1 MLEVKDATISVSGS
15 IHIQNLSL
23 IAPDGE
29 ITCIAANDATALS
42 AFLRVVMGFQ
52 SADDG
57 FVSIDGELLTVSSAP
72 AFRRIMCYL
81 PKNMNLLRNQLCPPE
96 ASICEEDDYGVWN
109 QVLPTAAK
117 IDKPAELSAEE
128 VFRLASET
136 IAKATN
142 KSIIIAEEPTAH
154 LSTELSLQLLQQFRD
169 QATQGKCVLIL
180 SSNPQLRACANNVI
194 NLNQIN
200 L

>member
-15 IHIQNLSL
+15 ILIQNLSL

-29 ITCIAANDATALS
+29 ITCITADDATALS

-52 SADDG
+52 SVDDG
-57 FVSIDGELLTVSSAP
+57 FVSIDGELLTLSSAP

-81 PKNMNLLRNQLCPPE
+81 PQNINLLRNQLCPPE
-96 ASICEEDDYGVWN
+96 ANISEADNYGVWN
-109 QVLPTAAK
+109 QLLPSAIK
-117 IDKPAELSAEE
+117 IDEPAELSPEE

-136 IAKATN
+136 ITKAID

-154 LSTELSLQLLQQFRD
+154 LSTELSLQLIKLLRN
-169 QATQGKCVLIL
+169 QATQAKCVLIL
-180 SSNPQLRACANNVI
+180 SSNPQIRACANRVI

>member
-15 IHIQNLSL
+15 ILIQNLSL

-29 ITCIAANDATALS
+29 ITYIAADDATALS

-52 SADDG
+52 SANDG

-96 ASICEEDDYGVWN
+96 ASISEEDDYGIWN
-109 QVLPTAAK
+109 QVLPSAAK
-117 IDKPAELSAEE
+117 IDEPEELSAEE
-128 VFRLASET
+128 IFRLASET
-136 IAKATN
+136 ITKATD

-154 LSTELSLQLLQQFRD
+154 LSTQLSLQLLQMLRN
-169 QATQGKCVLIL
+169 QATQGKCVLIT
-180 SSNPQLRACANNVI
+180 SSNLQLRSCANNVI

>member
-15 IHIQNLSL
+15 ILIKNLSL

-29 ITCIAANDATALS
+29 ITCIAADDVNALS

-96 ASICEEDDYGVWN
+96 ASVSDEDDYGVWN
-109 QVLPTAAK
+109 QVLPTATK
-117 IDKPAELSAEE
+117 IDAPAELSAEE

-136 IAKATN
+136 IANATD

-154 LSTELSLQLLQQFRD
+154 LSTELALQLLQLLRD
-169 QATQGKCVLIL
+169 QATQGKCVLIA
-180 SSNPQLRACANNVI
+180 SSNPQLKACANNVI

>member
-96 ASICEEDDYGVWN
+96 ASICEDNYGVWN

-117 IDKPAELSAEE
+117 IDKPSELSAEE
-128 VFRLASET
+128 VFCLASET
-136 IAKATN
+136 IAKASD

-154 LSTELSLQLLQQFRD
+154 LSTELSLQLLQLFRD

-180 SSNPQLRACANNVI
+180 SSNQQLRVCANNVI

>member
-15 IHIQNLSL
+15 ILIKNLSL

-29 ITCIAANDATALS
+29 ITCIAADDATVLS
-42 AFLRVVMGFQ
+42 AFLRVIMGFQ

-81 PKNMNLLRNQLCPPE
+81 PKNINLLRNQLYPPE
-96 ASICEEDDYGVWN
+96 AIVGEEDGYGVWN

-117 IDKPAELSAEE
+117 IDEPAELSAEE
-128 VFRLASET
+128 VFRLTSET
-136 IAKATN
+136 IAKATD

-154 LSTELSLQLLQQFRD
+154 LSTELALQLLQKLRD
-169 QATQGKCVLIL
+169 QTTQGKCVLIA
-180 SSNPQLRACANNVI
+180 SSNPQLKSCANNVI

>member
-15 IHIQNLSL
+15 ILIKNLSL

-29 ITCIAANDATALS
+29 ITATALS

-81 PKNMNLLRNQLCPPE
+81 PQNMNLLRNQLCPPE
-96 ASICEEDDYGVWN
+96 ASICEEDNYGVWN

-117 IDKPAELSAEE
+117 IDEPAELSAEE
-128 VFRLASET
+128 VFRLASDKGIRQVDNHCRRT
-136 IAKATN
+136 NCTSVDGTVATT
-142 KSIIIAEEPTAH
+142 PTTV
-154 LSTELSLQLLQQFRD
+154 SRPGNTRQMRTDS
-169 QATQGKCVLIL
+169 
-180 SSNPQLRACANNVI
+180 
-194 NLNQIN
+194 
-200 L
+200 